1 MHRIAAHT
9 VAPSDQMLVVAFDGV
24 LFDTLSLRA
33 TAIAESLVTEGVTVT
48 HELVASIVASR
59 SIAETIRMCLQK
71 WQPTESST
79 IDETLLDLVTLKASR
94 AVSDLTARGASL
106 HVTVRD
112 KLRRAASVTR
122 IVVRADSRR
131 REVEQLLIM
140 AELDSIVS
148 FVRCSDDGSPPSEHV
163 AGASTLERS
172 YAHIVRRM
180 AGNAN
185 LLGEASSIGI
195 ALEASEQGRIAARAL
210 GFEAPENF
218 SSALL
223 PGAP

>member
-1 MHRIAAHT
+1 
-9 VAPSDQMLVVAFDGV
+9 MLVVAFDGV
-24 LFDTLSLRA
+24 LFDTLPLR
-33 TAIAESLVTEGVTVT
+33 TSAICEALVTEGVTISDD
-48 HELVASIVASR
+48 LVASIVASR
-59 SIAETIRMCLQK
+59 SVAETVRACLHKLQLE
-71 WQPTESST
+71 QSSG
-79 IDETLLDLVTLKASR
+79 IDETLLDLATLRANR
-94 AVSDLTARGASL
+94 AVADLTSRGASL
-106 HVTVRD
+106 NVIVRD
-112 KLRRAASVTR
+112 KLRRAAAVTR

-140 AELDSIVS
+140 AELESIVS

-185 LLGEASSIGI
+185 LLGEASAIGI
-195 ALEASEQGRIAARAL
+195 ALEASEPGRITARAL
-210 GFEAPENF
+210 GFDAPENF

-223 PGAP
+223 PGAC